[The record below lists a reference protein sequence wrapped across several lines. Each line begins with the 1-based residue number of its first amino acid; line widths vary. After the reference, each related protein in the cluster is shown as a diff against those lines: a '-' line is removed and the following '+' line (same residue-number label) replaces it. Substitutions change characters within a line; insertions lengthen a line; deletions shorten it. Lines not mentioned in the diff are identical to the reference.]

1 MAFARRVNPLVSLSP
16 ESLLSSESGSNV
28 LQPLGLGKAA
38 LVPHAG
44 TRGAP
49 AASSGLELREV
60 SQATV

>member
-28 LQPLGLGKAA
+28 LQLLGLGKAA

-44 TRGAP
+44 TAELLLP
-49 AASSGLELREV
+49 AV
-60 SQATV
+60 V